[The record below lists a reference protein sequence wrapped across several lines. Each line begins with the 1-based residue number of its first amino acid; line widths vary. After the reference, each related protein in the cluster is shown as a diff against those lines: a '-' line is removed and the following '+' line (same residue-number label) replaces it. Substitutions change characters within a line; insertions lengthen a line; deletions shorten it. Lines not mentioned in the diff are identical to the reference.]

1 MNDNTAVPGAEPS
14 SASRQAGRGL
24 YQYLHA
30 PSPPL
35 RECLDAFWSPA
46 VPFDE
51 LPAIPAPPDEPY
63 EILKR
68 LGPSPFAGSNFPLIG
83 FFASAYERVS
93 RFARE
98 RSRG

>member
-1 MNDNTAVPGAEPS
+1 MD
-14 SASRQAGRGL
+14 
-24 YQYLHA
+24 
-30 PSPPL
+30 
-35 RECLDAFWSPA
+35 ECLDAFWSPA
-46 VPFDE
+46 VPLDE
-51 LPAIPAPPDEPY
+51 LPGIPPAPDEPY

-98 RSRG
+98 RSRE